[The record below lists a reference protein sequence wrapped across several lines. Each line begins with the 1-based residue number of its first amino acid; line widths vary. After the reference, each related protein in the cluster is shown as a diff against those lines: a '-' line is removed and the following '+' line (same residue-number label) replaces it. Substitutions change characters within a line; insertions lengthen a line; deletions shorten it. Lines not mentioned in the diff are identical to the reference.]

1 MKPGYFARIILK
13 PQSPLWIPPVS
24 RSQVF
29 PDSLGDPPERRS
41 WAGCRWR
48 WFLVWAAWQ
57 SPLASEDSASCLL
70 GQLPSCQGLKLWRKL
85 SKHVGR
91 TGKIRRTQQHRLRR
105 SYCSCFFCI
114 SYISRDIQD
123 TPFLPVENVHQPPAC
138 ASRSFQASEA
148 LPPDL
153 QTTSGLFHLRQF
165 KLQPSQAW
173 NGKHQIDQ
181 NQFSRFFKYAQYQQS
196 IAWNPSSSKFGSP
209 FPRLSIFHPSSSFFS
224 AKITRTLN
232 LTEEFR
238 DFLRCPYPY
247 M

>member
-105 SYCSCFFCI
+105 SYCSFFFLHLIYIPRYPGYAFSTCGKCPPNTSLCF
-114 SYISRDIQD
+114 
-123 TPFLPVENVHQPPAC
+123 
-138 ASRSFQASEA
+138 
-148 LPPDL
+148 
-153 QTTSGLFHLRQF
+153 
-165 KLQPSQAW
+165 
-173 NGKHQIDQ
+173 
-181 NQFSRFFKYAQYQQS
+181 
-196 IAWNPSSSKFGSP
+196 
-209 FPRLSIFHPSSSFFS
+209 SFFS
-224 AKITRTLN
+224 GFGSSATRSPNHFWSFSPTPIQTPTIPGMEWKTPNWPKSIFKIFQVCSIPTKYSLKPQLFKIWLPISTTFN
-232 LTEEFR
+232 LPSLFIL
-238 DFLRCPYPY
+238 FLRKDY
-247 M
+247 

>member
-105 SYCSCFFCI
+105 SYCSCFFASHI
-114 SYISRDIQD
+114 YPAISRIRLFYLWKMS
-123 TPFLPVENVHQPPAC
+123 TNHQPV
-138 ASRSFQASEA
+138 
-148 LPPDL
+148 LL
-153 QTTSGLFHLRQF
+153 VLFRLR
-165 KLQPSQAW
+165 KLC
-173 NGKHQIDQ
+173 HQISKPLLVFFTYANSNSNHPRHGMENTKLTKINFQD
-181 NQFSRFFKYAQYQQS
+181 FSS
-196 IAWNPSSSKFGSP
+196 M
-209 FPRLSIFHPSSSFFS
+209 
-224 AKITRTLN
+224 LN
-232 LTEEFR
+232 TNKV
-238 DFLRCPYPY
+238 
-247 M
+247 